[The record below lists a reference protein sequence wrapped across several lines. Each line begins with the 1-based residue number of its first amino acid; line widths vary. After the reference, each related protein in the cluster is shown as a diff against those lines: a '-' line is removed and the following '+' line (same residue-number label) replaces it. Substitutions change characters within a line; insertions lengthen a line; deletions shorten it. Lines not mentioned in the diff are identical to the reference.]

1 MRQRRF
7 WILAVLLFGSIL
19 ASCCIGRYPLT
30 LREIWEIVTGTMTEG
45 IKSDIFFRVRLSR
58 VLLLCLSGG
67 ALSVAGLVY
76 QNLFQN
82 PLVSPD
88 VLGVS
93 SGASAGA
100 VTGILL
106 GTSAAGVQ
114 FFALTGGIVTVILA
128 LILAKMM
135 GNQRSISLILAG
147 IVMGALADSGI
158 MALKYAADPNR
169 QLPTIDYWLMG
180 SFHTIRWE
188 DVWTILPLMVVGFLL
203 LWIFRWKLQVMILGE
218 EEAASLG
225 LTVITV
231 KLAGIFAATILVSAV
246 VSVTGVISWIG
257 LIVPHMMRY
266 FFGESLRRNYALCIL
281 GGAAVLLWADT
292 LARSLTPSE
301 IPISIL
307 TSLIGAV
314 FLVMLLFWRK
324 RRGETVV

>member
-1 MRQRRF
+1 
-7 WILAVLLFGSIL
+7 
-19 ASCCIGRYPLT
+19 
-30 LREIWEIVTGTMTEG
+30 
-45 IKSDIFFRVRLSR
+45 
-58 VLLLCLSGG
+58 
-67 ALSVAGLVY
+67 
-76 QNLFQN
+76 
-82 PLVSPD
+82 
-88 VLGVS
+88 
-93 SGASAGA
+93 
-100 VTGILL
+100 
-106 GTSAAGVQ
+106 
-114 FFALTGGIVTVILA
+114 
-128 LILAKMM
+128 
-135 GNQRSISLILAG
+135 
-147 IVMGALADSGI
+147 
-158 MALKYAADPNR
+158 
-169 QLPTIDYWLMG
+169 MG
-180 SFHTIRWE
+180 SEMCIR
-188 DVWTILPLMVVGFLL
+188 D
-203 LWIFRWKLQVMILGE
+203 R